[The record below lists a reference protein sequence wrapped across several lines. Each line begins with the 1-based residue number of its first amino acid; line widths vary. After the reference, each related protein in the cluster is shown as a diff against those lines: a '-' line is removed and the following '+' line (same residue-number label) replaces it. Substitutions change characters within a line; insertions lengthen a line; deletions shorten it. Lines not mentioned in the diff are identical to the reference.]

1 MLSLLF
7 SCSVVSNSLQPY
19 GLYARFPCSSPSPR
33 VCSNSCP
40 LSQWCHPIISSS
52 VDPFSSH
59 LQSFPGSFLVN
70 WLFAS
75 GFQSIGAS
83 ASVLPTNIHGWFHL
97 GLTGLI
103 FLLSRDSQESSL
115 EPRFKSINSSM
126 LSLLYGPVLTYIH
139 SYWKHYSFYYTD
151 LCGNVMSLFLNIISR
166 FVNCSLNHCN
176 RTKVPATVSWTA

>member
-1 MLSLLF
+1 MS
-7 SCSVVSNSLQPY
+7 SSLQTH
-19 GLYARFPCSSPSPR
+19 GLQHSRFPCPPLSPR
-33 VCSNSCP
+33 VCSDSYP
-40 LSQWCHPIISSS
+40 LSPWCHPTISFS
-52 VDPFSSH
+52 VVPFSSS

-103 FLLSRDSQESSL
+103 FLLSRDSQESSP
-115 EPRFKSINSSM
+115 EPRFKSISSLV

-139 SYWKHYSFYYTD
+139 SYWKHHSFYYTD
-151 LCGNVMSLFLNIISR
+151 LCGKVMSLFLNIISR
-166 FVNCSLNHCN
+166 FVNCSLNQCN
-176 RTKVPATVSWTA
+176 CTKIPATVSWTA